1 MPIIINKY
9 SINIY
14 RANLGE
20 AVINLLSDGN
30 KEKLSGLEE
39 VLQVL
44 LEESDNETK
53 FKLFKKIQDFGKFQ

>member
-39 VLQVL
+39 VL
-44 LEESDNETK
+44 
-53 FKLFKKIQDFGKFQ
+53 